1 MKQHIFLAS
10 PHMSEE
16 GYEREYVREAFETNW
31 IAPLG
36 KNVTEFE
43 KEIEQKL
50 GAGKAVA
57 LSAGTAAIHMA
68 LKAIGVS
75 QGDVVF
81 CQSLTFSATANP
93 IVYEKAVPVFI
104 DSERDTW
111 NMSPV
116 ALELAFKKYEQLGKK
131 PKAVLVVHLYGICAK
146 IEEIAEICR
155 SHQVPLIEDAAE
167 SLGTR
172 CQGKY
177 TGTFG
182 DYGIISFNG
191 NKIITSSGG
200 GMLLVNTKDAQEK
213 AAKVLY
219 WATQARESARWYQHT
234 EIGYNYRM
242 SNVVAGIGRGQLKVL
257 EQRVQ
262 KKRSILEYYKNHL
275 GDLAGLSFM
284 PQSERACDNCWLSVI
299 QLSGDC
305 RVTPLEIMEALEQ
318 DDVESRPVW
327 KPMHLQPVF
336 AGCDFVS
343 MADDLHEIDQET
355 GADNSISGQLFE
367 YGVCMPSDTKMTQQ
381 DLERVCRVVR
391 GLWQR

>member
-1 MKQHIFLAS
+1 MKQHIFLSS

-16 GYEREYVREAFETNW
+16 GYEQEYIKEAFDTNW

-43 KEIEQKL
+43 NEMATKL

-93 IVYEKAVPVFI
+93 IVYEKATPVFI
-104 DSERDTW
+104 DSDAESW
-111 NMSPV
+111 NMSPE
-116 ALELAFKKYEQLGKK
+116 ALGAAFEKYEKLGKK
-131 PKAVLVVHLYGICAK
+131 PKAVIVVHLYGICAK
-146 IEEIAEICR
+146 IKEIMEICKK
-155 SHQVPLIEDAAE
+155 HQVPLIEDAAE
-167 SLGTR
+167 SLGTTYH
-172 CQGKY
+172 GKY

-200 GMLLVNTKDAQEK
+200 GMLLVNTEDAEEK
-213 AAKVLY
+213 AKKVLY
-219 WATQARESARWYQHT
+219 WATQAREPARWYQHT

-242 SNVVAGIGRGQLKVL
+242 SNIVAGIGRGQLKVL
-257 EQRVQ
+257 DARVE
-262 KKRSILEYYKNHL
+262 KKRYIYEYYQKHL
-275 GDLAGLSFM
+275 GDLAGLHFM
-284 PQSERACDNCWLSVI
+284 PMMEGTKSNCWLTSV
-299 QLSGDC
+299 QLDDGC
-305 RVTPLEIMEALEQ
+305 KVKPLDIMLALEK
-318 DDVESRPVW
+318 DDVESRSIW

-336 AGCDFVS
+336 AECDFIS
-343 MADDLHEIDQET
+343 LEAELHVVDEET
-355 GADNSISGQLFE
+355 GADNSISGQIFE
-367 YGVCMPSDTKMTQQ
+367 HGVCMPSDSKMTDG
-381 DLERVCRVVR
+381 DLERVCDVVR
-391 GLWQR
+391 KLWK